1 MNYIQ
6 IEING
11 QKVGLKFGYPQ
22 AKEFAIALA
31 ENVDLYFE
39 GEEITAFGLAKLF
52 QTAYKNDCLVK
63 EVKPVLTLEHFTDWV
78 DTVSENETA
87 QTQMLDALNIWQES
101 KYTKL
106 WIDNIKKKTQEII
119 SQTQKKQRENTK
131 KSKQPST
138 QTESGKVS

>member
-6 IEING
+6 IDING

-31 ENVDLYFE
+31 GNVDLYFE

-52 QTAYKNDCLVK
+52 HSAYKNDCYVK
-63 EVKPVLTLEHFTDWV
+63 EVKPELPLEVFSDWV
-78 DTVSENETA
+78 DTVTENELA

-106 WIDNIKKKTQEII
+106 WIDNIKKKTAEII
-119 SQTQKKQRENTK
+119 SQTQAKPKGNTK
-131 KSKQPST
+131 RSKQPST
-138 QTESGKVS
+138 QTGSGSGS